1 MYRGIQTQQSCARAW
16 VAACNE
22 IMKTGDEGY
31 NIVIDVADPATHG
44 EHDNEIIS
52 LVDKFL
58 RSHKKTYPI
67 ITVANT
73 IFPQSLLVAHGPTD
87 FYDVYHRDFASFSET
102 KLWGRYF
109 ERMTRHVDR
118 KGNRINP
125 LQDLIRKMK
134 GNEDKGTCVKAVYEL
149 AINPADSVENVTD
162 DDAPAEDHD
171 ITIYQPSRDRNRRL
185 GGPCLSYLSFKRHP
199 KLGLLLTVMYRNH
212 YYITRLLGNLIGLG
226 RLQAFVASQT
236 GVPLGS
242 LTVISTHAALD
253 TGEWGIVEAREL
265 VNQASGILQK

>member
-1 MYRGIQTQQSCARAW
+1 
-16 VAACNE
+16 
-22 IMKTGDEGY
+22 MKTDAEDY
-31 NIVIDVADPATHG
+31 NVVIDVANPIKHSAK
-44 EHDNEIIS
+44 DNEIIS

-58 RSHKKTYPI
+58 KLHKKTYPI
-67 ITVANT
+67 VTVANT
-73 IFPQSLLVAHGPTD
+73 IFPQSLLQAHGPTD
-87 FYDVYHRDFASFSET
+87 FYEVYHRDFASFSDT

-118 KGNRINP
+118 EGNRINP
-125 LQDLIRKMK
+125 LQDLIDKMK
-134 GNEDKGTCVKAVYEL
+134 RNEGKGTRMKAVYEL
-149 AINPADSVENVTD
+149 AIDPADGQNHV
-162 DDAPAEDHD
+162 AEWDTGAKSQA

-185 GGPCLSYLSFKRHP
+185 GGPCLSFLSFKRHP
-199 KLGLLLTVMYRNH
+199 KHGLLLTAIYRNH

-242 LTVISTHAALD
+242 LTVISTHAELD

-265 VNQASGILQK
+265 VNQASAMLQ